1 MSAIITANIVGSDKV
16 TSGLESRKSSAMGAI
31 ERAVKSSA
39 LSLVAYIKKEKLS
52 GQVLNVKTGTL
63 RRSITARFET
73 AGNEIRAYV
82 GTNLK
87 YARIHEYGFKGQVPV
102 KAHQRMMNVAWG
114 RRVKEPRM
122 IDVRAHAMKM
132 NVPAR
137 PFMAPS
143 LAENREKISS
153 DIRRALVGALR

>member
-1 MSAIITANIVGSDKV
+1 MSAIITARVTGADKV
-16 TSGLESRKSSAMGAI
+16 VAGLEQRKVSAMGAV

-39 LSLVAYIKKEKLS
+39 LSLVAYIKQEKLS

-63 RRSITARFET
+63 RRSIAARFET
-73 AGNEIRAYV
+73 VDGEVRAYV

-87 YARIHEYGFKGQVPV
+87 YARIHEYGLKGQVPV

-114 RRVKEPRM
+114 RRVKNPHM
-122 IDVRAHAMKM
+122 IDVRAHAM
-132 NVPAR
+132 NVNIPAR

-143 LAENREKISS
+143 LAENREKITAN
-153 DIRRALVGALR
+153 IRQALAGALK